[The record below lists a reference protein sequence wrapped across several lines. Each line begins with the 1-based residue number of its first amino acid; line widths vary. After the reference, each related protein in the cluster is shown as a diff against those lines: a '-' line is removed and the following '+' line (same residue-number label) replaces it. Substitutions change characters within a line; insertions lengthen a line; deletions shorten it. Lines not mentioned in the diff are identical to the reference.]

1 MRRALVTAV
10 LTVTAAGAARGQ
22 SAAPVHDPRL
32 AWGVI
37 GGAAGLRSDASQ
49 QAASAV
55 FEYKPIPWL
64 TLSANPSV
72 DRVTTPATTGGSSV
86 SSTGPTDL
94 PLGIAVA
101 HEIPNVPLSP
111 TLGAG
116 LELSLPTGNSSTGL
130 GSGQTGVAG
139 ELGAGIS
146 PTDNLSLDLNLW
158 HPFVGNGI
166 NGAIDAPRATS
177 IDLEAGY
184 DWADRL
190 TTSIGYST
198 DVGPA
203 DSGAVLPQSIAAGF
217 VVALA
222 KPLALTVNGARGIT
236 SGAPRWVISVGI
248 GTAFSG
254 INPVGPNSLFGRL
267 KHALG
272 RSANRGHG
280 QNKVGK

>member
-1 MRRALVTAV
+1 MRRALVSV
-10 LTVTAAGAARGQ
+10 LLMASVAGGQ
-22 SAAPVHDPRL
+22 TPRFT
-32 AWGVI
+32 WGLI

-49 QAASAV
+49 QAASAL
-55 FEYKPIPWL
+55 FEYKPVTWL
-64 TLSANPSV
+64 TLSANPSA
-72 DRVTTPATTGGSSV
+72 DRVTVPSTTGGGSV

-94 PLGIAVA
+94 PLGIAA
-101 HEIPNVPLSP
+101 NHEIPHAPLSL

-116 LELSLPTGNSSTGL
+116 LELSLPTGNSSNGL
-130 GSGQTGVAG
+130 GSGQTGFAG

-158 HPFVGNGI
+158 HPFAGDGI

-184 DWADRL
+184 DWNERF

-203 DSGAVLPQSIAAGF
+203 DSGAVLPQAIAAGF

-236 SGAPRWVISVGI
+236 SGAPRWLVSVGI

-280 QNKVGK
+280 SSKVGK

>member
-1 MRRALVTAV
+1 MRRALVSVAFMASV
-10 LTVTAAGAARGQ
+10 ASGQAPRVT
-22 SAAPVHDPRL
+22 
-32 AWGVI
+32 WGVI
-37 GGAAGLRSDASQ
+37 GGAAGLRSDGSQ
-49 QAASAV
+49 QAGSAL
-55 FEYKPIPWL
+55 FEFKPVSWL
-64 TLSANPSV
+64 SLSANPTV
-72 DRVTTPATTGGSSV
+72 DHVTVPSTTRSGSI

-94 PLGIAVA
+94 PLGIAA
-101 HEIPNVPLSP
+101 SHELPNTPLSP

-116 LELSLPTGNSSTGL
+116 LELTLPTGNSSTGL
-130 GSGQTGVAG
+130 GSGQTGLAG

-158 HPFVGNGI
+158 HPFAGD
-166 NGAIDAPRATS
+166 GANAALDAPRATS

-184 DWADRL
+184 DWSDHL
-190 TTSIGYST
+190 TTSVGYST

-217 VVALA
+217 VVAFA
-222 KPLALTVNGARGIT
+222 KPLALTVNGAKGLT

-272 RSANRGHG
+272 NGANRGKG
-280 QNKVGK
+280 NGKVGK

>member
-1 MRRALVTAV
+1 MRPALVTAA
-10 LTVTAAGAARGQ
+10 LTLGASLHAQQAAR
-22 SAAPVHDPRL
+22 DPRL
-32 AWGVI
+32 TWGVI
-37 GGAAGLRSDASQ
+37 GGAAGLRSDGSL
-49 QAASAV
+49 QAASAL
-55 FEYKPIPWL
+55 FEFKPVSWL
-64 TLSANPSV
+64 SLSANPTV
-72 DRVTTPATTGGSSV
+72 DHMTVPSTTGSGYI

-94 PLGIAVA
+94 PLGIAA
-101 HEIPNVPLSP
+101 SHEIPNVPLSP

-116 LELSLPTGNSSTGL
+116 LELTLPTGNSSTGL
-130 GSGQTGVAG
+130 GSGQTGLAG

-146 PTDNLSLDLNLW
+146 PTDNLSLDLNVW
-158 HPFVGNGI
+158 HPFAGNGV
-166 NGAIDAPRATS
+166 NGALDAPRATS

-184 DWADRL
+184 DWSDRL
-190 TTSIGYST
+190 TTSVGYST

-203 DSGAVLPQSIAAGF
+203 DSGAVLPQSIGAGF

-236 SGAPRWVISVGI
+236 SGAPRWVVSVGF

-272 RSANRGHG
+272 NGANRGKG
-280 QNKVGK
+280 QGKVGK